1 MSVQVTFMQSGT
13 FHAGEIKSLDLDKIS
28 RFQITRQRNS
38 CELLATTPENPRS
51 DTPYMLARRDHEYEL
66 QAILSDLRQL
76 KTEQKESVYRI
87 TDTEAGLVIN

>member
-1 MSVQVTFMQSGT
+1 MQSGT

-38 CELLATTPENPRS
+38 CELLATTPENPRP